1 MSEVKRSDLE
11 DRATIGSTRGVGAD
25 VALEGRSGAFEQSL
39 VAGDEK
45 LEALLKLVRQLD
57 GQNGQGLGVGRR

>member
-11 DRATIGSTRGVGAD
+11 DRATIGSTRSVGAD
-25 VALEGRSGAFEQSL
+25 VALERRSRTFKQRL

-45 LEALLKLVRQLD
+45 LKALLKLVR
-57 GQNGQGLGVGRR
+57 